1 MSKITTACGTEIW
14 YETIGSGPCLLH
26 IHGSAFGHRNFE
38 RLTPI
43 VARDFTVIDFD
54 LPGFGQSGGSNRGTS
69 IHAVADEVADLIRA
83 LGHERIDIHGT
94 SFGGIVGLS
103 LASRH
108 PDVVGH
114 VVLSCFLARYDTAA
128 RVMRS
133 TWKRAALDSGMD
145 AVADLTAVAG
155 FSRSYYER
163 PEWQAQLAS
172 MREAFSRNSPEAFV
186 KATEAVE
193 AIDLT
198 DDARL
203 VKARTLLIAGAE
215 DNMTPFDPAPSGA
228 GFSLLQTLIPD
239 CEVVVVERCGHYLV
253 IEQPEETARHVRRFL
268 IDERSGS

>member
-1 MSKITTACGTEIW
+1 VSEITIESGTEIW
-14 YETIGSGPCLLH
+14 YETKGSGPPLLH

-43 VARDFTVIDFD
+43 VSQDFMVIDFD
-54 LPGFGQSGGSNRGTS
+54 LPGFGQSGRSTRGTG
-69 IHAVADEVADLIRA
+69 IHEMADDVADLIRT
-83 LGHERIDIHGT
+83 LGHEPIDVHGT

-108 PDVVGH
+108 PELVDH

-163 PEWQAQLAS
+163 PGWEAQLAS
-172 MREAFSRNSPEAFV
+172 MRDAFLQNSPEAFV

-193 AIDLT
+193 AIDLSDT
-198 DDARL
+198 ARQ
-203 VKARTLLIAGAE
+203 VEAPTLLIAGAE
-215 DNMTPFDPAPSGA
+215 DNMTPFDPAESGV
-228 GFSLLQTLIPD
+228 GFSLLQTLIPR
-239 CEVVVVERCGHYLV
+239 CEVVVLENCGHYLV
-253 IEQPEETARHVRRFL
+253 IEQPEETARHIHRFL
-268 IDERSGS
+268 IEERSER